1 MQQIEPRQT
10 TANIGLLKKPAIQ
23 TLVRGL
29 NRHYYSIAINY
40 RKNDFEQKMLLNL
53 NKVLWSESL
62 KCCDYEEKDKE
73 NED

>member
-1 MQQIEPRQT
+1 M
-10 TANIGLLKKPAIQ
+10 
-23 TLVRGL
+23 

-73 NED
+73 NEDKIDNYVGKLGVSLTI